1 MAEVAEQKQIGPG
14 ASLVAAREAQG
25 LSLEQV
31 ARHLRLDTA
40 TVEAI
45 ERDECPVH
53 VPVPFVRG
61 YLRAYA
67 KLVGLDADALV
78 SAFNRK
84 RPDEAKIV
92 GIQNL
97 QTLPG
102 RGAAPQL
109 LRGGLLLVVLVVLAG
124 TGYWVWQQ
132 QWLQGLWAPAPQGLS
147 QQGPGQ
153 QATAPAAATPAA
165 NSGAIEL
172 GLPPD
177 ESLAGEQAGEIAA
190 DPQGAADTG
199 ASAQPESAAAI
210 SHETSAAATP
220 VTEDLAPNEV
230 AGSGSEQLDFVF
242 VEDCWVRVMD
252 ARGEVLA
259 IGNKK
264 KGHRMQLKGPAP
276 IAITLGNPQG
286 VQLKHNNRPVDLSVY
301 PSGRPASFSVNAQ
314 AATFE

>member
-45 ERDECPVH
+45 ERDECPAH

-67 KLVGLDADALV
+67 KLIGLDADALV

-102 RGAAPQL
+102 RGTAPKL
-109 LRGGLLLVVLVVLAG
+109 LRWGLLLALLVVVAG
-124 TGYWVWQQ
+124 AGYWVWQQ
-132 QWLQGLWAPAPQGLS
+132 QWLQALWAPAPQGLS
-147 QQGPGQ
+147 QQVV
-153 QATAPAAATPAA
+153 APVAATPAG

-177 ESLAGEQAGEIAA
+177 ESLTATQTGDDAATTAAAA
-190 DPQGAADTG
+190 DSGAPRETVSGAA
-199 ASAQPESAAAI
+199 SAPDLSAAP
-210 SHETSAAATP
+210 TP
-220 VTEDLAPNEV
+220 VTDDVAPNEV